1 VNQKSWMLRLGLLGS
16 AACFGVDAQE
26 AGGGAGGQEAKLA
39 QHADATCMLPDGFPR
54 TRMLLFGEMH
64 GSLEAPAFV
73 GEVACAYSKDGPT
86 ALGLEI
92 PGAEQVA
99 IDRYLES
106 DGGVEARTALLAG
119 AFWTKYPDGRSSAA
133 MVDLIE
139 RMRVLRG
146 QGQAL
151 SVFVFDLPSDRDRDA
166 AMADAIRAFHATNPG
181 TRIVALMGNIHAS
194 QTPMKRGD
202 GTIIT
207 SASLL
212 TDLDPVSMLLLYRSG
227 SIWACM
233 PGCGVHPV
241 QSKWGSEKA
250 PGLYPSSPIAGYSMT
265 WLLDRITASAPAVAP
280 TEEPKKTPG
289 PSSAAAAETPD

>member
-1 VNQKSWMLRLGLLGS
+1 VNQKSWMLRLALLGS

-26 AGGGAGGQEAKLA
+26 AGGGRGGQEAKLA
-39 QHADATCMLPDGFPR
+39 EHADATCMLPDGFPR
-54 TRMLLFGEMH
+54 TKMLLFGEMH
-64 GSLEAPAFV
+64 GSIEGPAFV

-92 PGAEQVA
+92 RGVEQAA
-99 IDRYLES
+99 IDRYLDS
-106 DGGVEARTALLAG
+106 DGGAEARSGLLAG
-119 AFWTKYPDGRSSAA
+119 TFWTKYPDGRSSAA

-139 RMRVLRG
+139 RIRVLRG
-146 QGQAL
+146 QGRPLQ
-151 SVFVFDLPSDRDRDA
+151 VFAFDLLSEGDRDA
-166 AMADAIRAFHATNPG
+166 AMADAIRAYHAAHPH

-227 SIWACM
+227 TIWACM

-241 QSKWGSEKA
+241 QSKWGMEKA
-250 PGLYPSSPIAGYSMT
+250 PGLHLSSPMAGYSMT
-265 WLLDRITASAPAVAP
+265 WVLDRITASAPAVAP
-280 TEEPKKTPG
+280 TEEPKRTPG